1 MIPHAPSEK
10 NIGLSIKQE
19 LLICGC
25 ILLKGY
31 NNDPLQLGALESCIK
46 ANVCLFKW
54 LVNDKVEKTELK
66 STKRLL
72 CVDKPGPAVTYHY
85 IGSKDTKQF
94 GEKNQKIA
102 KDENDN
108 S

>member
-1 MIPHAPSEK
+1 M
-10 NIGLSIKQE
+10 
-19 LLICGC
+19 
-25 ILLKGY
+25 
-31 NNDPLQLGALESCIK
+31 
-46 ANVCLFKW
+46 
-54 LVNDKVEKTELK
+54 EKTELK